1 MNRGFQVLHLLENVI
16 KLTVDLLNT
25 LLGPV
30 IVAVSTR
37 GSCLLPYGKTFLH
50 RNLSDKISDAVFESW
65 AYFSKNACLLHVVHL
80 AARTLEVVDSQAF
93 RYCSKGRLWLG
104 CLLEVGQRKFSGV
117 RRFVGEAWRQDVAF
131 RSYILL

>member
-1 MNRGFQVLHLLENVI
+1 MDRGFQVLHLFKNVI

-30 IVAVSTR
+30 IVAVPTR
-37 GSCLLPYGKTFLH
+37 RSCLLPYGETFLH
-50 RNLSDKISDAVFESW
+50 RNLGDEISYAVFESW
-65 AYFSKNACLLHVVHL
+65 AYFSKNTCLLHVVHL
-80 AARTLEVVDSQAF
+80 AARTLEVVYSQAF

-104 CLLEVGQRKFSGV
+104 CLLKVGQRKFSGV

-131 RSYILL
+131 